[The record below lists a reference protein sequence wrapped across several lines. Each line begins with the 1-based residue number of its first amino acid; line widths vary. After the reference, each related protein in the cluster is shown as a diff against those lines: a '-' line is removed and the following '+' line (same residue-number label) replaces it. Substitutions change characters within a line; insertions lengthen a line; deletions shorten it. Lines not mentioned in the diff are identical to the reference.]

1 MQALKLK
8 SVEFRREREAS
19 WAELERLIGAV
30 EKKTVRSLSPAE
42 LARLPVLYRAALSSL
57 SVARAISLDRN
68 VIAYLESL
76 TGRAYFAVYGVKRSL
91 REALGDFFLRRFP
104 AATARFRWYLA
115 LSAAMLVVGALVG
128 FLLTMQDENHFYS
141 FVGSDYAQGRGPSA
155 STRELLEP
163 LYHEESVAE
172 TLTAFATFLFTH
184 NAKIGILAFALGFVA
199 GIPALILIFQNGLV
213 LGAFGALYHQRGLSL
228 DFWAWVLP
236 HGVTELSAVVFCGAA
251 GLVLGQAVLFPG
263 EHSRMTNLALRG
275 RDAGQLVLGAVLMF
289 FVAGL
294 IEGVFRQ
301 TVQSI
306 PLRLSV
312 AGGTLVLW
320 TIYFTWRIRALRRER
335 A

>member
-19 WAELERLIGAV
+19 WEELERLIGII
-30 EKKTVRSLSPAE
+30 EKKTVRALAPAE

-68 VIAYLESL
+68 VIRYLESL
-76 TGRAYFAVYGVKRSL
+76 TGRAYFCVYGVKRSL
-91 REALGDFFLRRFP
+91 REALADFFLRRFP
-104 AATARFRWYLA
+104 GAAARFRWYLV
-115 LSAAMLVVGALVG
+115 LSALMMVLGTLVG
-128 FLLTMQDENHFYS
+128 FALTMQDENRFYS
-141 FVGSDYAQGRGPSA
+141 FVAADYADGRGPTA

-184 NAKIGILAFALGFVA
+184 NAKIGILAFALGFLA
-199 GIPALILIFQNGLV
+199 GVPALILVFQNGLL

-228 DFWAWVLP
+228 DFWAWVMP
-236 HGVTELSAVVFCGAA
+236 HGVTELFAVVVCGGA
-251 GLVLGQAVLFPG
+251 GLVIGQALLFPG
-263 EHSRMTNLALRG
+263 EHTRLQNLALRG
-275 RDAGQLVLGAVLMF
+275 RDAGQLVLGGVVMF

-294 IEGVFRQ
+294 IEGIFRQ

-312 AGGTLVLW
+312 AGGSALLW
-320 TIYFTWRIRALRRER
+320 IAFFTWRSYARRREQ